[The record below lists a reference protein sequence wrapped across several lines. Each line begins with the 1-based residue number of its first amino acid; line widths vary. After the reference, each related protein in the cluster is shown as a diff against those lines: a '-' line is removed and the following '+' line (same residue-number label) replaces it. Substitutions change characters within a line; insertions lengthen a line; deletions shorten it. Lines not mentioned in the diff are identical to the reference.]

1 MTFLP
6 ETVGSPRVGDEWTR
20 HLKPALNRLFIKAF
34 RVSWT
39 PEQNLKSNA
48 PRPVFLFSAAIFVA
62 AVCILVSRQY
72 PGRGRRAMARGG
84 DSLTMTMTI
93 DRARSLG
100 LASGPIGLGVVSYM
114 RSASSD
120 ARWRDAI
127 LLTLALWLAVAIIFL
142 PTIIIRHW
150 DVGIGGMAL
159 DFSTYVISFA
169 FAMAMFWVFR
179 KTVEWPQTARILIL
193 IATVFAAAVSN
204 TLFDLVY
211 TDWVAANVQSS
222 FNNFQRTLERGY
234 PSALNYTLVF
244 GVNMAFFQLSFA
256 RRREL
261 RQERQLV
268 DARSAAQQAQLA
280 ALRYQ
285 LNPHFLFNTLNSI
298 SALIVTRRNEDAE
311 VMTDKLSSFLRTSLA
326 CDPAELVPLEHELS
340 LIEEYLDIEG
350 VRFGERLNVEIDCP
364 PDAGK
369 SLVPGFLVQ
378 PLVENAVKHGVA
390 PSRDPVTIT
399 VRAEIDDKDL
409 CITVTNDHS
418 GSRMVGLHGTGVG
431 LINIERRL
439 AAVYGKA
446 ASLTTERSDDF
457 YTATI
462 CIPGIQRAD

>member
-1 MTFLP
+1 
-6 ETVGSPRVGDEWTR
+6 
-20 HLKPALNRLFIKAF
+20 
-34 RVSWT
+34 
-39 PEQNLKSNA
+39 
-48 PRPVFLFSAAIFVA
+48 
-62 AVCILVSRQY
+62 
-72 PGRGRRAMARGG
+72 
-84 DSLTMTMTI
+84 
-93 DRARSLG
+93 
-100 LASGPIGLGVVSYM
+100 M

-120 ARWRDAI
+120 ARWREAV
-127 LLTLALWLAVAIIFL
+127 LLTLALWLFVAVIFL

-150 DVGIGGMAL
+150 GTGVGSMAL
-159 DFSTYVISFA
+159 DFSTYLVSFA
-169 FAMAMFWVFR
+169 LAMAMFWVFR
-179 KTVEWPQTARILIL
+179 KTVDWPQTARILIL
-193 IATVFAAAVSN
+193 VASVFTVAVAN
-204 TLFDLVY
+204 TLFDLAY
-211 TDWVAANVQSS
+211 TDWVAANVESS
-222 FNNFQRTLERGY
+222 WSNLQRTLERGY

-350 VRFGERLNVEIDCP
+350 VRFGDRLNVEIDCNT
-364 PDAGK
+364 DAGRA
-369 SLVPGFLVQ
+369 LVPGFLVQ

-399 VRAEIDDKDL
+399 VRAAIEDKDL
-409 CITVTNDHS
+409 CITVANDHAGS
-418 GSRMVGLHGTGVG
+418 GASAMHGTGVG
-431 LINIERRL
+431 LINVERRL
-439 AAVYGKA
+439 EAVYGKA
-446 ASLTTERSDDF
+446 ASLTTQRGEDF

-462 CIPGIQRAD
+462 CIPGIQRVD